1 MLKPGS
7 RSEVCHG
14 RLAALVEM
22 AAMAG
27 GNYQLLEN
35 EKISQAFSSQDLAR
49 PPSWLRPR
57 AAAVRHQL
65 AQGLEDRLRLGLLR
79 LLRFCRN
86 VDSLLQNGRLSRR
99 RRRAQLKQVAW
110 VSLRKGI
117 SEGMGQTTNH
127 CTKKCSRPRHACAS
141 TPCTC
146 PPESRSADF
155 PTARN
160 SPLAVKLGKSSGII
174 QSTNLRLLP
183 RIRAGPVILVHLH
196 HIVQCCRLTNILS
209 RGMSQPDM

>member
-1 MLKPGS
+1 
-7 RSEVCHG
+7 
-14 RLAALVEM
+14 M
-22 AAMAG
+22 ATMAG
-27 GNYQLLEN
+27 GSYQLLAS
-35 EKISQAFSSQDLAR
+35 EKISQAFSSQDLAW

-57 AAAVRHQL
+57 VAASRHQL
-65 AQGLEDRLRLGLLR
+65 AHGLEDRLLLGLLLNR
-79 LLRFCRN
+79 RN
-86 VDSLLQNGRLSRR
+86 VQGLLQNGRLSRR

-110 VSLRKGI
+110 VAPRKGI
-117 SEGMGQTTNH
+117 SEGMGQATNH
-127 CTKKCSRPRHACAS
+127 CTGKCSRPRHACAS

-174 QSTNLRLLP
+174 QSTDLRLLP